1 MKLGRAKFRKH
12 AGCFRVTEQGAHGR
26 WRKKRRRV
34 GEMEGRR
41 KAEGKNQKAPR
52 LGSLRAKWPWPTLE
66 TSVGNEPA

>member
-1 MKLGRAKFRKH
+1 
-12 AGCFRVTEQGAHGR
+12 
-26 WRKKRRRV
+26 
-34 GEMEGRR
+34 MEGWR